1 MSAFR
6 SVPIGAVCL
15 LYAAMLSAA
24 PASHSSPPVA
34 LPPTSLA
41 TSPLQGAVRR
51 IWQTSPEVQ
60 AAWADLDAAQARA
73 RAAAQPLY
81 NPSLS
86 LDAENAD
93 VNRRT
98 AGLSLALD
106 LSGKRRARASQGEA
120 DLRAAEAAYN
130 LVRRDVAARW
140 LKAWSTAALAVRQS
154 ELGQRRLA
162 LMQRFDDLAA
172 QRLKVGDISSP
183 ERDLAGLALGES
195 QVQQATL
202 ASNEAAARAELLAI
216 SGDQLTALPPLP
228 AGMPPVVGSVTP
240 LPVDELPEL
249 RQSRAQ
255 QASAEAGVQVARRA
269 RIPDPTLSLT
279 GGQVRSGPRT
289 DQVIGL
295 SVSIPLP
302 VLNTGRAEVE
312 AARAEADAAAAG
324 VRSRQFV
331 LRAGLQEVQ
340 ARYAA
345 LRNAAEAFR
354 GGRAAAFEDRTA
366 LLEKLWRAGEIST
379 SDYLVQLKQSLDTA
393 LSGQELESQTWQTW
407 FDYLTA
413 AGRLTDWLDGR
424 TQGAPTQDSLNQDI
438 PR

>member
-1 MSAFR
+1 MSFFR

-15 LYAAMLSAA
+15 LYAAILNAA
-24 PASHSSPPVA
+24 PLSPPSTPAVSR
-34 LPPTSLA
+34 PTSLA
-41 TSPLQGAVRR
+41 SSPLQDEVRR
-51 IWQTSPEVQ
+51 IWQASPEVQ
-60 AAWADLDAAQARA
+60 AARADLDAAQARA

-98 AGLSLALD
+98 AGISLALD
-106 LSGKRRARASQGEA
+106 LSGKRRARASRGEA
-120 DLRAAEAAYN
+120 DLLAAEAGYN
-130 LVRRDVAARW
+130 VLRRDVAARW
-140 LKAWSTAALAVRQS
+140 LKAWSTAALAARQR
-154 ELGQRRLA
+154 EMGQRRLL
-162 LMQRFDDLAA
+162 LMQRFDELAA

-183 ERDLAGLALGES
+183 ERDLAGLALGEA
-195 QVQQATL
+195 QLQQATL
-202 ASNEAAARAELLAI
+202 VGNEAAARAALLAI
-216 SGDQLTALPPLP
+216 SGDQQTTLPPLP
-228 AGMPPVVGSVTP
+228 KGLSPMGDSVVA
-240 LPVDELPEL
+240 LPVEELPEL
-249 RQSRAQ
+249 RQARAR

-279 GGQVRSGPRT
+279 GGQVRSGTRT

-302 VLNTGRAEVE
+302 VLNTGRAEVD
-312 AARAEADAAAAG
+312 AALAEADAAAAG

-331 LRAGLQEVQ
+331 LRAGQQEAQ
-340 ARYAA
+340 ARYGA
-345 LRNAAEAFR
+345 LRGAVEAFR
-354 GGRAAAFEDRTA
+354 SGRAAAFEDRTT

-393 LSGQELESQTWQTW
+393 LSGQELESQTWQAW

-413 AGRLTDWLDGR
+413 AGRLTDWLDGG
-424 TQGAPTQDSLNQDI
+424 TQDGPTQEI